1 MLDFSKFD
9 GRYEFF
15 SFFEEISK
23 IPRGS
28 GNTKKIADYLEL
40 FAKERGLFC
49 YRDSSDNVVIKKS
62 GTVGFEGTAPV
73 ILQGHTD
80 MVIATEPDI
89 PHDITKDGVDIYID
103 GDFLKARGST
113 LEADNG
119 VAVAYM
125 LALLDSRDIPH
136 PPIEAVFTSDEE
148 IGLIGAAALDASVLS
163 GKAMINLDSDEE
175 GIFIA
180 GCAGGL
186 RTDIT
191 LSYES
196 VQADEHLEI
205 IISGLRGG
213 HSGGEINKGRVNA
226 IRLLGEIIPDGIP
239 FGEIKGGTADNAIA
253 DFCSFKAYPSDKLLE
268 NIENALKKHSAAEP
282 GLKIECAQK
291 NCGASLISAEDSVKL
306 LTLLRDLPCGVVA
319 MNRSMPHLVETSMNF
334 GIIETRDNAVTLSV
348 SMRSS
353 DNDEK
358 AKLKERVVR
367 ISENCGAKT
376 ISYGDY
382 PGWKYREESKLRD
395 TFSLYYEKLF
405 GKTAKT
411 VTIHAGL
418 ECGIFSDKIEDLDCI
433 SLGPLAYDIHTP
445 KERLSISS
453 AIRVYKLLCEVLSN
467 YKGENK

>member
-1 MLDFSKFD
+1 MLDFSKFG
-9 GRYEFF
+9 GRCEFF
-15 SFFEEISK
+15 PFFEEISK

-49 YRDSSDNVVIKKS
+49 YRDSSDNVVIKK
-62 GTVGFEGTAPV
+62 GGTAGLENTAAV

-89 PHDITKDGVDIYID
+89 SHDITKYGVDIYID

-113 LEADNG
+113 LGADNG

-125 LALLDSRDIPH
+125 LALLDSKDIIH

-196 VQADEHLEI
+196 VKADEYLEI

-213 HSGGEINKGRVNA
+213 FI
-226 IRLLGEIIPDGIP
+226 D
-239 FGEIKGGTADNAIA
+239 
-253 DFCSFKAYPSDKLLE
+253 
-268 NIENALKKHSAAEP
+268 
-282 GLKIECAQK
+282 
-291 NCGASLISAEDSVKL
+291 
-306 LTLLRDLPCGVVA
+306 
-319 MNRSMPHLVETSMNF
+319 
-334 GIIETRDNAVTLSV
+334 
-348 SMRSS
+348 
-353 DNDEK
+353 
-358 AKLKERVVR
+358 
-367 ISENCGAKT
+367 
-376 ISYGDY
+376 
-382 PGWKYREESKLRD
+382 
-395 TFSLYYEKLF
+395 
-405 GKTAKT
+405 
-411 VTIHAGL
+411 
-418 ECGIFSDKIEDLDCI
+418 
-433 SLGPLAYDIHTP
+433 
-445 KERLSISS
+445 
-453 AIRVYKLLCEVLSN
+453 
-467 YKGENK
+467 